1 MLYEKI
7 ELMHGQWKQLN
18 RSRKTIIGFITAFVL
33 LVYFIFVLLIKF
45 VNSFMLSLN
54 MFLAMGFGKTPE
66 NSAPMY
72 LTVIEGLIGW
82 LMITIFSITLLSQ
95 LLQAW

>member
-1 MLYEKI
+1 
-7 ELMHGQWKQLN
+7 
-18 RSRKTIIGFITAFVL
+18 
-33 LVYFIFVLLIKF
+33 
-45 VNSFMLSLN
+45 

-66 NSAPMY
+66 NRAPMY

-82 LMITIFSITLLSQ
+82 LMLTIFTITLLSQ